1 MINQEQ
7 PSSVYNRNTHFTGQH
22 DSTVINCLVQV
33 FIQKHSSG
41 SVRLT
46 SAGVLHHQVQ
56 CPLSLD
62 HLKEFDWNQR
72 GRDGGIRDS
81 HKLQQKVVRCCR
93 ERSLRSAPIRLH
105 GPEAVSFLAAAFGQE
120 RVCDERRRA
129 ARLNID
135 EVGWKTARE
144 RSAVEPERAAAFS
157 SVANYSC
164 NYNGVPAAAAA
175 VSGES
180 HRQRLQTRFV

>member
-81 HKLQQKVVRCCR
+81 HKLQQKVGRCCR
-93 ERSLRSAPIRLH
+93 QRSLRSAPIRPH

-164 NYNGVPAAAAA
+164 NYNGVPATAAA